1 VGGGAGATLRPRGL
15 AAEAWSAGTER
26 ESRLA
31 RGGEDGALSWGAGGG
46 RRDGVEV
53 GIEEGNPRIVYIYIV
68 ICGTHMS

>member
-1 VGGGAGATLRPRGL
+1 V
-15 AAEAWSAGTER
+15 GTER

-31 RGGEDGALSWGAGGG
+31 RGGEDEALSWGAGGG

>member
-1 VGGGAGATLRPRGL
+1 VERGHRARV
-15 AAEAWSAGTER
+15 AARER
-26 ESRLA
+26 
-31 RGGEDGALSWGAGGG
+31 GEDGALSWGAGGG